1 MLNAPRL
8 NVDGE
13 TPEFDQGE
21 IADMLMPAPKASN
34 NRVKA
39 AEATP
44 PATIAA
50 HETAET

>member
-1 MLNAPRL
+1 M
-8 NVDGE
+8 NVVEE

-21 IADMLMPAPKASN
+21 IADKLMPAPKASN
-34 NRVKA
+34 TRVKA